1 MCRPPPFP
9 KRALKKSQKANLKAL
24 AQANTALTS
33 VFQNTKRRLAYTFDK
48 DKPFFRYF
56 ITLQQVNE
64 DIGKDNVLDHP
75 DYRALPALFEI
86 EKKFSNSRIKI
97 WSVANV
103 NPFGDEI
110 FKHVTLAIDLNFML
124 KRSQLFAEKLYPGC
138 LLIDVDELAEFADE
152 SDLED
157 IFDGDPGEYDGL
169 DLSDRDLKNKSKR
182 SRRKSKEL
190 DLLKKATKLEGGSS
204 RNKMAWDRAQSYA
217 SDPLI
222 LLVETHKDL
231 NPFEIYSFLEEYT
244 KDMDDYR
251 SEYARYR
258 RADGRYELLKVGSLL
273 LRILRMHNKK
283 KEEKKNPIN

>member
-1 MCRPPPFP
+1 M
-9 KRALKKSQKANLKAL
+9 
-24 AQANTALTS
+24 
-33 VFQNTKRRLAYTFDK
+33 
-48 DKPFFRYF
+48 
-56 ITLQQVNE
+56 
-64 DIGKDNVLDHP
+64 
-75 DYRALPALFEI
+75 
-86 EKKFSNSRIKI
+86 
-97 WSVANV
+97 ANV

-157 IFDGDPGEYDGL
+157 IFEGEIPGEYDGL

-283 KEEKKNPIN
+283 KEEKKKKSLINGHDPPPLTLQRQKPDLIQWLRYQNTDEISRTGQQKTHRWLIKCSDNKVRNKILGLDGYNGFTVRLTCTSGMGSKFDLKMGGDSSIDVRRILNL